1 MELWSCSRID
11 MSFTCKY
18 TFHMT
23 KMIQIRHVPN
33 QIHSR
38 LKARAALAN
47 TSLSEYLLNEL
58 RHLAERPTLQEMVHR
73 LEHRQPVR
81 TRVSPAEAV
90 RAERDR

>member
-1 MELWSCSRID
+1 MP
-11 MSFTCKY
+11 
-18 TFHMT
+18 

-58 RHLAERPTLQEMVHR
+58 RHLAERPTRQEMVEQ
-73 LEHRQPVR
+73 LEQRQSVK
-81 TRVSPAEAV
+81 TKISPADAV
-90 RAERDR
+90 RAERDQQ

>member
-1 MELWSCSRID
+1 M
-11 MSFTCKY
+11 
-18 TFHMT
+18 H

-58 RHLAERPTLQEMVHR
+58 RHLAERPTRQEMVER
-73 LEHRQPVR
+73 LEQRQPVK
-81 TRVSPAEAV
+81 TKISPADAV
-90 RAERDR
+90 RAERDQP